1 MPKSEVKGVLQHIK
15 YYYGRMNNA
24 QKMAA
29 GYALFNA
36 MITMLNRALSD
47 EDEDGTLFYDKIP
60 DYVKERNLIF
70 MFDGKNYT
78 TLPMPYGFNIFA
90 NVGSASVDV
99 SQGARDADEALLF
112 LGSSFMSSFIPL
124 GFGQSRDLYTHTVK
138 AFTPTVFKPI
148 VEINN
153 NETHFGGQIFM
164 EPLPYGT
171 PKPDSHMAFS
181 SPKSCSKSSSNGL
194 TRLAAELEKG
204 PGSLDANPDKAW
216 YLFQY
221 FLGGAGQFVT
231 RAGETTFKIASKLE
245 NPDIQLA
252 FNDIPA

>member
-70 MFDGKNYT
+70 MFDGKNYI

-181 SPKSCSKSSSNGL
+181 SPKAVQEFFQWVNEASGG
-194 TRLAAELEKG
+194 TGER

-216 YLFQY
+216 C
-221 FLGGAGQFVT
+221 ACSST
-231 RAGETTFKIASKLE
+231 SLE
-245 NPDIQLA
+245 GLVSLSPELEKQHSR
-252 FNDIPA
+252 